1 MIRLLP
7 FVSSLVARTLRMKI
21 EGEVPEKAVVI
32 FWHGK
37 MFAGWFVATRKE
49 QGKRPR
55 PVALV
60 SPSKDGDILSSVL
73 KRWGYKVQRGSSS
86 RSGLEAL
93 RRAIDSVK
101 SGECDR
107 IVITPDG
114 PRGPIH
120 RLKRGAFLAAQELQ
134 LPVYFLR
141 IHYRRAKVLGKSWD
155 KFEIPLPFSGIHIS
169 VEEIRLDNYPE
180 PIEEQHAWLNRLVA
194 ERNM

>member
-1 MIRLLP
+1 
-7 FVSSLVARTLRMKI
+7 MKI
-21 EGEVPEKAVVI
+21 EGEVPKKAVVI

-37 MFAGWFVATRKE
+37 MFAGWFVATRKG

-101 SGECDR
+101 AGECDR

-155 KFEIPLPFSGIHIS
+155 KFEIPLPFSGIQIS
-169 VEEIRLDNYPE
+169 VEEIRLDNYPVS
-180 PIEEQHAWLNRLVA
+180 IEEQHAWLNRLAA